1 MTLLEVR
8 DLVQNF
14 ATPGGTL
21 QAVRGVS
28 FTLEQGQTL
37 ALVGE
42 SGSGKS
48 TTARGVAR
56 LTQPTSGSVLLDG
69 EDVLRAGRRRL
80 QAIRKDVQV
89 VFQDP
94 YSSLDPR
101 RTVAQAISEPL
112 EIHRVGTRGSR
123 RSRVLELLDLVG
135 LGADKVDAMP
145 ASMSG
150 GQRQRVAIA
159 RALALEPRLV
169 ICDEAVSALDVSVQ
183 AQVLNLLADLQRDL
197 GVAYLFITHDLAVVS
212 EIADTVAVMYLGR
225 IVEFG
230 TRAQVLSAPAHPYT
244 RALLSAAPLVSGGE
258 RIVLTGEVPSAL
270 NPPTGCGFR
279 TRCWRAT
286 EECATVNPELSVPA
300 RNRPGANQSVACHH
314 PILSDSAGASE

>member
-1 MTLLEVR
+1 MTLLEVN

-14 ATPGGTL
+14 TTPRGTL

-28 FTLEQGQTL
+28 FTLERGQTL

-56 LTQPTSGSVLLDG
+56 LTEPTSGSVLLEGVDILTG
-69 EDVLRAGRRRL
+69 GRRRL
-80 QAIRKDVQV
+80 KAMRKDVQL

-112 EIHRVGTRGSR
+112 EVHRVGSRKSR
-123 RSRVLELLDLVG
+123 RARVRELLDLVG
-135 LGADKVDAMP
+135 LGADKIDALP

-159 RALALEPRLV
+159 RALALEPKLV

-183 AQVLNLLADLQRDL
+183 AQVLNLLADLQREL

-225 IVEFG
+225 IVEIG
-230 TRAQVLSAPAHPYT
+230 PRSQVLSAPAHPYT
-244 RALLSAAPLVSGGE
+244 RALLSAAPLVSGVE
-258 RIVLTGEVPSAL
+258 RIVLSGEVPSAL
-270 NPPTGCGFR
+270 DPPTGCGFR

-286 EECATVNPELSVPA
+286 AECEAINPELSRGA
-300 RNRPGANQSVACHH
+300 RGNLQRVACHN
-314 PILSDSAGASE
+314 PIIEAPTGVLP

>member
-1 MTLLEVR
+1 MTLLDVTE
-8 DLVQNF
+8 LVHSF
-14 ATPGGTL
+14 STPRGVL

-28 FTLEQGQTL
+28 FTLDAGETL

-48 TTARGVAR
+48 TTARAVAR
-56 LTQPTSGSVLLDG
+56 LTQPTSGQVLLDG
-69 EDVLRAGRRRL
+69 EDILEAGRTRMKAVRRE
-80 QAIRKDVQV
+80 VQM

-101 RTVAQAISEPL
+101 RTVGQAISEPL
-112 EIHRVGTRGSR
+112 EVHRIGNRASR
-123 RSRVLELLDLVG
+123 RARVLELLDLVG
-135 LGADKVDAMP
+135 LDAAKFDVLP

-159 RALALEPRLV
+159 RALALEPHLV

-183 AQVLNLLADLQRDL
+183 AQVLNLLSDLQDRI

-212 EIADTVAVMYLGR
+212 EIADRVAVMYLGR
-225 IVEFG
+225 IVESG
-230 TRAQVLSAPAHPYT
+230 PRAEVLGAPQHPYT
-244 RALLSAAPLVSGGE
+244 QALLSAAPRVSGGQE

-270 NPPTGCGFR
+270 APPAGCAFR
-279 TRCWRAT
+279 ARCWKASEVCAT
-286 EECATVNPELSVPA
+286 EDPRLLPIVGSAA
-300 RNRPGANQSVACHH
+300 SVACHH
-314 PILSDSAGASE
+314 PGPYQEDVAR

>member
-1 MTLLEVR
+1 MTLLEVN

-14 ATPGGTL
+14 TTPRGTL

-28 FTLEQGQTL
+28 FTLERGQTL

-56 LTQPTSGSVLLDG
+56 LTEPTSGSVLLEG
-69 EDVLRAGRRRL
+69 EDVLTAGRGRL
-80 QAIRKDVQV
+80 KAMRKDVQL

-112 EIHRVGTRGSR
+112 EVHRVGSRKSR
-123 RSRVLELLDLVG
+123 RARVRELLDLVG
-135 LGADKVDAMP
+135 LGADKIDALP

-159 RALALEPRLV
+159 RALALEPKLV

-183 AQVLNLLADLQRDL
+183 AQVLNLLADLQREL

-225 IVEFG
+225 IVEIG
-230 TRAQVLSAPAHPYT
+230 PRSQVLSAPAHPYT
-244 RALLSAAPLVSGGE
+244 RALLSAAPLVSGVE
-258 RIVLTGEVPSAL
+258 RIVLSGEVPSAL
-270 NPPTGCGFR
+270 DPPTGCGFR

-286 EECATVNPELSVPA
+286 AECEAINPELSRGA
-300 RNRPGANQSVACHH
+300 RGNLQRVACHN
-314 PILSDSAGASE
+314 PIIEAPTGVLP

>member
-1 MTLLEVR
+1 MTLLEVN

-14 ATPGGTL
+14 TTPSGTL

-28 FTLEQGQTL
+28 FTLERGQTL

-56 LTQPTSGSVLLDG
+56 LTEPTSGSVLLEG
-69 EDVLRAGRRRL
+69 EDILTAGRRQL
-80 QAIRKDVQV
+80 KAMRKDVQL

-112 EIHRVGTRGSR
+112 EVHRVGSR
-123 RSRVLELLDLVG
+123 KARRARVRELLDLVG
-135 LGADKVDAMP
+135 LGADKIDVLP

-159 RALALEPRLV
+159 RALALEPKLV

-212 EIADTVAVMYLGR
+212 EIADMVAVMYLGR
-225 IVEFG
+225 IVEIG
-230 TRAQVLSAPAHPYT
+230 PRAQVLSAPAHPYT
-244 RALLSAAPLVSGGE
+244 RALLSAAPLVGGVE
-258 RIVLTGEVPSAL
+258 RIVLSGEVPSAL
-270 NPPTGCGFR
+270 DPPTGCGFR

-286 EECATVNPELSVPA
+286 SVCETTSPELTRDA
-300 RNRPGANQSVACHH
+300 PGTGQRVACHH
-314 PILSDSAGASE
+314 PIIEEPAGVLP